1 MSIWWKLFFGYL
13 LVLVVALGALGLYL
27 SHELSQHQL
36 ASLESSLQSQ
46 AGVIQDLTADAFA
59 TPQGR
64 ARLSDEA
71 HRLGRAAGLRVTF
84 IAVDGAV
91 LGDSEHD
98 IRTME
103 NHRSRPEVREA
114 LQRGAGRSIRYSSTI
129 RTDMLYVAV
138 AAKHGGATVGVVRV
152 AVPLYQIA
160 AAMRRT
166 RWMVMS
172 AVLLALALAAL
183 LSARMAHGIGR
194 GIRELGRAA
203 GRLAE
208 GDLDV
213 RVRVRGG
220 DEIAALGS
228 VFNDMAA
235 RLRTMVRELGEEKR
249 KIEIILERLGE
260 AIIVTD
266 AEGRITTCNLAA
278 ERVFGITCDQAL
290 GLGVVNATQ
299 NSALDQAF
307 QRALATR
314 ETATTEVQVLFPE
327 PRVLEATVTALAVEQ
342 PLGAVVILHDVT
354 EVRRL
359 EGVRREFVANASHEL
374 QTPITA
380 IKALAETLLADSRE
394 DPAVVERFLR
404 DLKTQADRLAALVR
418 DLLDLAAIEAGPLP
432 LQAGPVT
439 VADIAREVAEQLRSL
454 AEQRGI
460 SIEFDLRQD
469 VAVLADRSALTK
481 ILANLLDNAIKYN
494 ERGGRAGVT
503 ATRRDDRVAIT
514 VWDTGIGILST
525 DLPRVF
531 ERFYRVDKSRSR
543 ELGGT
548 GLGLAIVKHLTEAL
562 GGEVTAESEP
572 RKGSRFTVILPAAP
586 ESQAEPV

>member
-1 MSIWWKLFFGYL
+1 MSIWWKLFLGYL

-46 AGVIQDLTADAFA
+46 AGLIQDLAAEAFV

-71 HRLGRAAGLRVTF
+71 RRLGRAAGLRVTF
-84 IAVDGAV
+84 IAVDGTV

-98 IRTME
+98 IHTME
-103 NHRSRPEVREA
+103 NHRSRPEVRDA
-114 LQRGAGRSIRYSSTI
+114 LRRGTGRGTRYST
-129 RTDMLYVAV
+129 TLETHMLYVAV
-138 AAKHGGATVGVVRV
+138 AAKRGAETVGVVRV
-152 AVPLYQIA
+152 AVPLYQVA
-160 AAMRRT
+160 AALRRV
-166 RWMVMS
+166 RWMVTS
-172 AVLLALALAAL
+172 AALLALGLAVLLSAQLAH
-183 LSARMAHGIGR
+183 SIGR
-194 GIRELGRAA
+194 AIRALSQAA
-203 GRLAE
+203 ARLAG
-208 GDLDV
+208 GDLDTRV
-213 RVRVRGG
+213 RVRVRGR
-220 DEIAALGS
+220 DEIAALGT

-235 RLRTMVRELGEEKR
+235 RLRTMVRELREEKH
-249 KIEIILERLGE
+249 KTETILERLGE

-266 AEGRITTCNLAA
+266 AAGRITGCNLAA
-278 ERVFGITCDQAL
+278 ERVFGITCDQVL
-290 GLGVVNATQ
+290 GLSAVNATQ

-307 QRALATR
+307 QDVLATR

-327 PRVLEATVTALAVEQ
+327 PRVLEATVTALAVEE
-342 PLGAVVILHDVT
+342 PLGAVAILHDVT
-354 EVRRL
+354 ELRRL

-380 IKALAETLLADSRE
+380 IKALAETLLADPRD
-394 DPAVVERFLR
+394 DPALVERFLR
-404 DLKTQADRLAALVR
+404 DLEKQADRLAALVR

-432 LQAGPVT
+432 LQPATVV
-439 VADIAREVAEQLRSL
+439 VADIAREVAAQLQSL
-454 AEQRGI
+454 AEQQGV
-460 SIEFDLRQD
+460 SIELD
-469 VAVLADRSALTK
+469 VPPNAAVRADRFALIK

-503 ATRRDDRVAIT
+503 ATRQDDRVAIT

-525 DLPRVF
+525 DRNRVF

-572 RKGSRFTVILPAAP
+572 RKGTRFTVTLPAAP
-586 ESQAEPV
+586 

>member
-1 MSIWWKLFFGYL
+1 MSVWWKLFFGYL

-46 AGVIQDLTADAFA
+46 AGLIQDMAADDFT
-59 TPQGR
+59 TPLGR

-71 HRLGRAAGLRVTF
+71 RRLGRAARLRVTF
-84 IAVDGAV
+84 IAVDGTV

-114 LQRGAGRSIRYSSTI
+114 LRRGAGRGIHYST
-129 RTDMLYVAV
+129 TLKTPMLYVAV
-138 AAKHGGATVGVVRV
+138 GAKRGAETVGVVRV
-152 AVPLYQIA
+152 AVPLYQVA
-160 AAMRRT
+160 AALRRV
-166 RWMVMS
+166 RWMVAS
-172 AVLLALALAAL
+172 AALLALGLAVLLSAQLAH
-183 LSARMAHGIGR
+183 SIGR
-194 GIRELGRAA
+194 EIRALSQAA
-203 GRLAE
+203 ARLAG
-208 GDLDV
+208 GDLDT
-213 RVRVRGG
+213 RVRVRGS
-220 DEIAALGS
+220 DEIAALGT

-235 RLRTMVRELGEEKR
+235 RLRTMVRELREEKH
-249 KIEIILERLGE
+249 KTETILERLGE

-266 AEGRITTCNLAA
+266 AVGRITACNLAA

-290 GLGVVNATQ
+290 GLSVVNATQ

-307 QRALATR
+307 QDVLATR

-327 PRVLEATVTALAVEQ
+327 SRVLEATVTALSVEE
-342 PLGAVVILHDVT
+342 PLGAVAILHDVT
-354 EVRRL
+354 ELRRL

-380 IKALAETLLADSRE
+380 IKALAETLLADPRD
-394 DPAVVERFLR
+394 DPALVERFLR
-404 DLKTQADRLAALVR
+404 DLEKQADRLAALVR

-432 LQAGPVT
+432 LQPAT
-439 VADIAREVAEQLRSL
+439 VAVADVAREVAAQLQSL

-460 SIEFDLRQD
+460 TVDLGIPQD
-469 VAVLADRSALTK
+469 AAVLADRSALTK

-503 ATRRDDRVAIT
+503 AIRQDDRVAIT

-562 GGEVTAESEP
+562 GGEVTTESEP
-572 RKGSRFTVILPAAP
+572 RKGSRFTVTLPTAP
-586 ESQAEPV
+586 

>member
-1 MSIWWKLFFGYL
+1 MSIWWKLFLGYL
-13 LVLVVALGALGLYL
+13 LVLVLALGALGLYL

-46 AGVIQDLTADAFA
+46 AGLIQDMAADDFA
-59 TPQGR
+59 TPLGR
-64 ARLSDEA
+64 ASLNDDAR
-71 HRLGRAAGLRVTF
+71 RLGRETRLRITF
-84 IAVDGAV
+84 IALDGVV

-103 NHRSRPEVREA
+103 NHGSRPEVREA
-114 LQRGAGRSIRYSSTI
+114 LRRGAGRSMHYSATLK
-129 RTDMLYVAV
+129 THMLYVAV
-138 AAKHGGATVGVVRV
+138 AAKRRAETVGVVRV
-152 AVPLYQIA
+152 AVPLYQVA
-160 AAMRRT
+160 AALRRV
-166 RWMVMS
+166 RWMVAS
-172 AVLLALALAAL
+172 AALLALGLAIL
-183 LSARMAHGIGR
+183 LSAQLAHSIGR
-194 GIRELGRAA
+194 EIRALSQAA
-203 GRLAE
+203 ARLAG
-208 GDLDV
+208 GDLDT
-213 RVRVRGG
+213 RVRVRGS
-220 DEIAALGS
+220 DEIAALGT

-235 RLRTMVRELGEEKR
+235 RLRTMVRELREEKH
-249 KIEIILERLGE
+249 KTETILERLGE

-266 AEGRITTCNLAA
+266 AVGRITACNLAA

-290 GLGVVNATQ
+290 GLSVVNATQ

-307 QRALATR
+307 QEVLATR

-327 PRVLEATVTALAVEQ
+327 PRVLEATVTALAVEE
-342 PLGAVVILHDVT
+342 PLGAVAVLHDVT
-354 EVRRL
+354 ELRRL

-380 IKALAETLLADSRE
+380 IKALAETLLADPRD
-394 DPAVVERFLR
+394 DPMTVERFLR
-404 DLKTQADRLAALVR
+404 DLEKQADRLAALVR

-432 LQAGPVT
+432 LQPATVV
-439 VADIAREVAEQLRSL
+439 VADVACEVAAQLQSL

-460 SIEFDLRQD
+460 TVELDIPHD
-469 VAVLADRSALTK
+469 AAALADRSALSK

-503 ATRRDDRVAIT
+503 ARRRDDRVAIT

-525 DLPRVF
+525 DLPRIF

-548 GLGLAIVKHLTEAL
+548 GLGLAIVRHLTEAL

-572 RKGSRFTVILPAAP
+572 RKGSRFTVTLPAAP
-586 ESQAEPV
+586 